1 MTYKDRAMIKIINVV
16 NKKTQ
21 MYIKIFVNII
31 RKNECKA
38 WFFLTVIIIW
48 RSLYIDKSYTEKIIQ
63 YNKQDVLISNLLQ
76 WYNNI

>member
-38 WFFLTVIIIW
+38 
-48 RSLYIDKSYTEKIIQ
+48 
-63 YNKQDVLISNLLQ
+63 
-76 WYNNI
+76 